1 MPWKNFIYEDEIMK
15 INKTIQFGKTTKY
28 AVLALGIFAAIALIP
43 KYANA
48 TLGNPLD
55 SLPDQSNPVQS
66 FYNIGNYG
74 NLTGADGDVSST
86 TWVACSDKGG
96 IISYNGSNNSA
107 PIGII
112 DIGIPGLTGIACL
125 GNDRYAV
132 SAGKNIYEGTLSGCD
147 WTTTNIISPLG
158 IWSDLTDVDFALGSY
173 FIATQ
178 SNGILRVNSDEST
191 TQLNIPGVGAW
202 KSLDIIEFKADTYDN
217 PIMQFAT
224 GANFFNNINV
234 GGFPI
239 GSSKDVFLD
248 NTFDIQGIAYF
259 DGGFAV
265 VQSLQFDIHNPMDI
279 QQYMQPIPEPY
290 TIALLGFG
298 ILNLLRHKKL

>member
-1 MPWKNFIYEDEIMK
+1 
-15 INKTIQFGKTTKY
+15 
-28 AVLALGIFAAIALIP
+28 
-43 KYANA
+43 
-48 TLGNPLD
+48 
-55 SLPDQSNPVQS
+55 LPDQSTPVQS

-96 IISYNGSNNSA
+96 IISYNGTNNSA

-132 SAGKNIYEGTLSGCD
+132 SAGKDIYEGTLSGSD

-178 SNGILRVNSDEST
+178 SNGILRVNSDGST
-191 TQLNIPGVGAW
+191 TQIKTGLAE
-202 KSLDIIEFKADTYDN
+202 SLDIIEFIQGTYDN
-217 PIMQFAT
+217 PMMQFAQ
-224 GANFFNNINV
+224 GGNGFINV
-234 GGFPI
+234 DNNGNPFGQP
-239 GSSKDVFLD
+239 KPVYLD
-248 NTFDIQGIAYF
+248 NTFDITGVAYF
-259 DGGFAV
+259 KGGFAT
-265 VQSLQFDIHNPMDI
+265 VQSLQFDIHEPMAFQEHI
-279 QQYMQPIPEPY
+279 IPEPA
-290 TIALLGFG
+290 TIALLALGALGF
-298 ILNLLRHKKL
+298 KKRTYFS